1 MRILIRRAL
10 EALVLTWLVVSIT
23 FVVARLAPGD
33 PVELL
38 IPASATPE
46 DAQRLRVAFG
56 LDQSIAVQYAKW
68 LAGVLRGDLGLS
80 FASGEPVGSVI
91 ARALPISIWLGATSL
106 LVTFV
111 AGTLIGFWQAARR
124 SSWFDRIATVVTMT
138 VFAAPAYWLSLVL
151 VAVFTWGAA
160 RWGWPAALRLPA
172 FGVEAPGSTA
182 TGAARILDIARHSVL
197 PVSVLALIGAAGIA
211 RYARAAALDLMGS
224 DFVRTARAKGL
235 ASRSVLLRHVGLNA
249 VPQLIILLALSL
261 PGVIAGSV
269 FVETV
274 FAWPGMGRAMLS
286 AIAARDYPVIVAI
299 TIIYSLAVI
308 AANALADVA
317 IDRVDPRRR
326 S

>member
-1 MRILIRRAL
+1 MRNLVRRAL

-33 PVELL
+33 PVDLL
-38 IPASATPE
+38 VPASATPE
-46 DAQRLRVAFG
+46 DAERLRIAFG
-56 LDQSIAVQYAKW
+56 LDQSLGVQYARW
-68 LAGVLRGDLGLS
+68 LAGVLRGDLGRS
-80 FASGEPVGSVI
+80 FATGEPVGAVI
-91 ARALPISIWLGATSL
+91 TRALPISIWLGATSL

-111 AGTLIGFWQAARR
+111 AGTLIGFRQAARR
-124 SSWFDRIATVVTMT
+124 SSWFDRIATVMTMT
-138 VFAAPAYWLSLVL
+138 IFAAPAYWLSLVL

-182 TGAARILDIARHSVL
+182 TGATRILDIARHSIL
-197 PVSVLALIGAAGIA
+197 PVTVLALIGAAGIA
-211 RYARAAALDLMGS
+211 RYARAAALDLLDSG
-224 DFVRTARAKGL
+224 FVRTARAKGV
-235 ASRSVLLRHVGLNA
+235 AARSVMLRHVGLNA

-269 FVETV
+269 FVETI

-286 AIAARDYPVIVAI
+286 AIGSRDYPVMLAI
-299 TIIYSLAVI
+299 TIIYSIAVI
-308 AANALADVA
+308 AANTLADLA